1 MKSKSLLISSKL
13 KTVLWETYYMLPTLH
28 LGERWSEIDQFPKVK
43 KTKGVLE
50 SRFSFCPM
58 KTNFLL
64 YHGELKCKYSD
75 KTK

>member
-1 MKSKSLLISSKL
+1 
-13 KTVLWETYYMLPTLH
+13 MLPTSH

-43 KTKGVLE
+43 KTKGILE

-64 YHGELKCKYSD
+64 YHGELKGKYSD

>member
-1 MKSKSLLISSKL
+1 
-13 KTVLWETYYMLPTLH
+13 MLPTLH

-43 KTKGVLE
+43 KTKGILE

-64 YHGELKCKYSD
+64 VNLKVNIQTRQNKKY
-75 KTK
+75 KEKGK